1 MRGMY
6 DVDMSGDTDKIAI
19 RGSEGTFDEVS
30 VDAEVVEGVI
40 NRLISIRV
48 MSVHIS
54 DIVIL

>member
-1 MRGMY
+1 MY

-30 VDAEVVEGVI
+30 VDTEAVEGLI

-48 MSVHIS
+48 MLVHILH
-54 DIVIL
+54 IVSL

>member
-1 MRGMY
+1 MY

-30 VDAEVVEGVI
+30 VDAEAVEGLI

-48 MSVHIS
+48 MSVHIPH
-54 DIVIL
+54 IVSL